1 MFEFDVSRQAEKFL
15 KKCDKQLTSR
25 ILDKLNGLAVEP
37 VPHNAVRIVG
47 EERTFRVRIGD
58 YRVLYEIDWQ
68 NKIIII
74 VVIDKRPHAYD

>member
-37 VPHNAVRIVG
+37 VPHNAVRIAG
-47 EERTFRVRIGD
+47 EERTF
-58 YRVLYEIDWQ
+58 
-68 NKIIII
+68 
-74 VVIDKRPHAYD
+74 